1 MAARIV
7 RRLIRSL
14 DAAGV
19 IAVFCVPMV
28 LPSGV
33 TRLAGSDTIEPAALR
48 GTVSV
53 LQASGPSDRR
63 PHQVQNLA
71 STTIRLLIRR
81 SLLLLGGF
89 GLPGGLGGL

>member
-1 MAARIV
+1 M
-7 RRLIRSL
+7 
-14 DAAGV
+14 
-19 IAVFCVPMV
+19 PMM

-53 LQASGPSDRR
+53 LQVSGPSDRR

-81 SLLLLGGF
+81 PKAFCWVDSGF
-89 GLPGGLGGL
+89 RVDWEVYSAQNSPRSPNPPVL

>member
-1 MAARIV
+1 M
-7 RRLIRSL
+7 
-14 DAAGV
+14 
-19 IAVFCVPMV
+19 PMM

-53 LQASGPSDRR
+53 LQVSGPSDRR

-81 SLLLLGGF
+81 PKAFAGWIRAF
-89 GLPGGLGGL
+89 GWIGRSIVRKTHPKARIHPFL

>member
-1 MAARIV
+1 MTARIV

-19 IAVFCVPMV
+19 IGVFCVLMV
-28 LPSGV
+28 LPSGL
-33 TRLAGSDTIEPAALR
+33 TRLAGSGTIDPAAPR

-53 LQASGPSDRR
+53 LQVCGPSDRR
-63 PHQVQNLA
+63 PHQVKNLT

-81 SLLLLGGF
+81 
-89 GLPGGLGGL
+89 P